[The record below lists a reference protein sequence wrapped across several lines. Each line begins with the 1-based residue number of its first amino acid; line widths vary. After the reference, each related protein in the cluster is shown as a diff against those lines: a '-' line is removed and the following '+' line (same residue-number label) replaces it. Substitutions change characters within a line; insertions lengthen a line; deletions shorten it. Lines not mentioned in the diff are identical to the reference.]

1 MNIVIDVPDSLVGRM
16 KRAVAAG
23 NYDDPQEF
31 VRTAIENQIQLEERE
46 NSQEVKSL
54 NEALNSVDP
63 ESEIEASPEETQP
76 DDSAHEQ
83 AQERQSGGAAPTDR
97 TNETSLSLARRQY
110 DDLPTVAP
118 PDESRLDKGPLWG
131 QYNRIFPVKLVV
143 RGLANALLDSSE
155 EGLPDDPWLDLQPF
169 QRRAARTARKI
180 GTEIAT
186 HDERAGRKRGEKLA
200 AALPTGDD
208 PDKSMDRFETHFI
221 GRVEHDDELTG
232 ALPHL
237 SFVDIVRESPQQIGL
252 TNAGQQFAS
261 FSNPLLDDG
270 LDADTSLSQEE
281 RQFYISHVRDVRE
294 EEYTAMQKVAQAI
307 EEGDNRPTSLTERV
321 AYLNPEWSNSQAETI
336 RSGLT
341 SRMYELGLVDR
352 SQVGQRGIAYELTAA
367 GETFRSNDTESTQP
381 Q

>member
-1 MNIVIDVPDSLVGRM
+1 M

-31 VRTAIENQIQLEERE
+31 VRTAIENQIRLEGET
-46 NSQEVKSL
+46 SQEAKTL
-54 NEALNSVDP
+54 KEALDSVES
-63 ESEIEASPEETQP
+63 ESEIEPSPVETQS
-76 DDSAHEQ
+76 DDSDLEQ
-83 AQERQSGGAAPTDR
+83 SQERQSDDAASADW
-97 TNETSLSLARRQY
+97 TNETTLSLARRQY
-110 DDLPTVAP
+110 DDIPTVAP
-118 PDESRLDKGPLWG
+118 PKESRLDKGPLWG

-143 RGLANALLDSSE
+143 RGLANALVDSSK
-155 EGLPDDPWLDLQPF
+155 EGLPDEPWLNFQPF
-169 QRRAARTARKI
+169 QRRAARTAREI

-186 HDERAGRKRGEKLA
+186 HDDRAGRKRGEKLA

-237 SFVDIVRESPQQIGL
+237 YFVDIVRESAQQIGL
-252 TNAGQQFAS
+252 TDAGQEFATLP
-261 FSNPLLDDG
+261 NPLLDDG
-270 LDADTSLSQEE
+270 VDADRSLSQEE
-281 RQFYISHVRDVRE
+281 RQFYILHVQDVRE
-294 EEYTAMQKVAQAI
+294 EEYAAMQKVAQAI
-307 EEGDNRPTSLTERV
+307 KEGDNRPTSLTERV

-341 SRMYELGLVDR
+341 SRMYELGLVHR

-367 GETFRSNDTESTQP
+367 GENFRSNDTEFTASQQTDNNDR
-381 Q
+381 

>member
-1 MNIVIDVPDSLVGRM
+1 VNIVIDVPDALVGRM
-16 KRAVAAG
+16 KRAIAAG
-23 NYDDPQEF
+23 DYEDPQAF
-31 VRTAIENQIQLEERE
+31 VRAAIENQIEREEE
-46 NSQEVKSL
+46 NSQGTKTLE
-54 NEALNSVDP
+54 EALNAVETKSA
-63 ESEIEASPEETQP
+63 IEATSEDTRNDEEST
-76 DDSAHEQ
+76 DSSRDQ
-83 AQERQSGGAAPTDR
+83 GLDGVTPGSQTD
-97 TNETSLSLARRQY
+97 ETTLSLTRRQY
-110 DDLPTVAP
+110 DNISTVASP
-118 PDESRLDKGPLWG
+118 EESRLDKGPLWG

-143 RGLANALLDSSE
+143 RGLANELLDGAE
-155 EGLPDDPWLDLQPF
+155 EGATDGSWLDLQPF
-169 QRRAARTARKI
+169 QRRAARTAREI
-180 GTEIAT
+180 GTEIAV

-221 GRVEHDDELTG
+221 GRAEHDDELTG

-237 SFVDIVRESPQQIGL
+237 YFVDIVRESSQKIGL
-252 TNAGQQFAS
+252 TDAGQEFAALL
-261 FSNPLLDDG
+261 NPLLDEG
-270 LDADTSLSQEE
+270 VDANKSLSQEE
-281 RQFYISHVRDVRE
+281 QEFYISHVQDVRE
-294 EEYTAMQKVAQAI
+294 EEYAAMQKIAQAI

-352 SQVGQRGIAYELTAA
+352 SQVGQRGIGYELTAA

>member
-31 VRTAIENQIQLEERE
+31 VRTAIENQIQLEEE
-46 NSQEVKSL
+46 ASQEAKTL
-54 NEALNSVDP
+54 EEALNSVEQ
-63 ESEIEASPEETQP
+63 ESEIEASSEETQP
-76 DDSAHEQ
+76 DDSALEQ
-83 AQERQSGGAAPTDR
+83 AQERQSDDAAAADW
-97 TNETSLSLARRQY
+97 TNETTLSLARREY
-110 DDLPTVAP
+110 GDVPTVAP
-118 PDESRLDKGPLWG
+118 PKQSRLDKGPLWG

-155 EGLPDDPWLDLQPF
+155 AGPPDGPWLDLQPF
-169 QRRAARTARKI
+169 QRRAARTAREI

-186 HDERAGRKRGEKLA
+186 QDERAGRKRGEKLA

-208 PDKSMDRFETHFI
+208 PEKSMDRFETHFI

-252 TNAGQQFAS
+252 TDAGREFATLP
-261 FSNPLLDDG
+261 NPLLDDG
-270 LDADTSLSQEE
+270 VDADKSLSQEE
-281 RQFYISHVRDVRE
+281 REFYISHVRDVRA
-294 EEYTAMQKVAQAI
+294 EEYAAMQKIAQAI

-352 SQVGQRGIAYELTAA
+352 SQVGQRGIGYELTAA